1 MNTGCVVK
9 GTTNDEGAYWM
20 DASKYIFK
28 WDLVPPLYGFCYAL
42 ILLVGTIMALFKLF
56 DLVIEMSVCIM
67 FLPVTAL
74 SNIVSGGWG
83 EMFSNNVKELF
94 KTCGA
99 IFLQI
104 FMVCFAIGIY
114 RELVT
119 EVYRNGGIVDQVLS
133 NQWYSWTTGWIK
145 LLFSTALILCMFW
158 FMLNGSDALTKFMGV
173 DTGIGSSAAAG
184 FALAKLGYRPI
195 PIFNGTDPPIGTIST
210 TNNQIIKPLLIW
222 GAFELKNIKLKN
234 DAPPV
239 FLLDQNR
246 LNRYKINN
254 GIFDNSWDIYDG
266 DLPSPKYLLENG
278 INKIIVRSNFQAK
291 DLRKILYKWQKN
303 NIKIFFTNGYEEPKE
318 VKLKKFNI

>member
-1 MNTGCVVK
+1 M
-9 GTTNDEGAYWM
+9 TNKEIYKIWAPDKKRWV
-20 DASKYIFK
+20 D
-28 WDLVPPLYGFCYAL
+28 WVRPVPF
-42 ILLVGTIMALFKLF
+42 I
-56 DLVIEMSVCIM
+56 
-67 FLPVTAL
+67 
-74 SNIVSGGWG
+74 NIDDS
-83 EMFSNNVKELF
+83 SSRKEF
-94 KTCGA
+94 
-99 IFLQI
+99 ID
-104 FMVCFAIGIY
+104 Y
-114 RELVT
+114 RIPSINYLK
-119 EVYRNGGIVDQVLS
+119 EVLND
-133 NQWYSWTTGWIK
+133 
-145 LLFSTALILCMFW
+145 TALII
-158 FMLNGSDALTKFMGV
+158 DIP
-173 DTGIGSSAAAG
+173 GIDSIKEGI
-184 FALAKLGYRPI
+184 ALARLGYRPI

-291 DLRKILYKWQKN
+291 DLQKILYKWQKN

-318 VKLKKFNI
+318 LKLKKFNI

>member
-1 MNTGCVVK
+1 M
-9 GTTNDEGAYWM
+9 TNKEIYKIWAPDKKRWV
-20 DASKYIFK
+20 D
-28 WDLVPPLYGFCYAL
+28 WVRPVPF
-42 ILLVGTIMALFKLF
+42 I
-56 DLVIEMSVCIM
+56 
-67 FLPVTAL
+67 
-74 SNIVSGGWG
+74 NIDDS
-83 EMFSNNVKELF
+83 SSRKEF
-94 KTCGA
+94 
-99 IFLQI
+99 ID
-104 FMVCFAIGIY
+104 Y
-114 RELVT
+114 RIPSINYLK
-119 EVYRNGGIVDQVLS
+119 EVLND
-133 NQWYSWTTGWIK
+133 
-145 LLFSTALILCMFW
+145 TALII
-158 FMLNGSDALTKFMGV
+158 DIP
-173 DTGIGSSAAAG
+173 GIASIKEGI
-184 FALAKLGYRPI
+184 ALAKLGYRPI

-318 VKLKKFNI
+318 LKLKKFNI

>member
-1 MNTGCVVK
+1 M
-9 GTTNDEGAYWM
+9 TNKEIYKIWAPDKKRWV
-20 DASKYIFK
+20 D
-28 WDLVPPLYGFCYAL
+28 WVRPVPF
-42 ILLVGTIMALFKLF
+42 I
-56 DLVIEMSVCIM
+56 
-67 FLPVTAL
+67 
-74 SNIVSGGWG
+74 NIDDS
-83 EMFSNNVKELF
+83 SSRKEF
-94 KTCGA
+94 
-99 IFLQI
+99 ID
-104 FMVCFAIGIY
+104 Y
-114 RELVT
+114 RIPSINYLK
-119 EVYRNGGIVDQVLS
+119 EVLND
-133 NQWYSWTTGWIK
+133 
-145 LLFSTALILCMFW
+145 TALII
-158 FMLNGSDALTKFMGV
+158 DIP
-173 DTGIGSSAAAG
+173 GIDSIKEGI
-184 FALAKLGYRPI
+184 ALARLGYRPI

>member
-1 MNTGCVVK
+1 M
-9 GTTNDEGAYWM
+9 TNKEIYKIWAPDKKRWV
-20 DASKYIFK
+20 D
-28 WDLVPPLYGFCYAL
+28 WVRPVPF
-42 ILLVGTIMALFKLF
+42 I
-56 DLVIEMSVCIM
+56 
-67 FLPVTAL
+67 
-74 SNIVSGGWG
+74 NIDDS
-83 EMFSNNVKELF
+83 SSRKEF
-94 KTCGA
+94 
-99 IFLQI
+99 ID
-104 FMVCFAIGIY
+104 Y
-114 RELVT
+114 RIPSINYLK
-119 EVYRNGGIVDQVLS
+119 EVLND
-133 NQWYSWTTGWIK
+133 
-145 LLFSTALILCMFW
+145 TALII
-158 FMLNGSDALTKFMGV
+158 DIP
-173 DTGIGSSAAAG
+173 GIASIKEGI
-184 FALAKLGYRPI
+184 ALARLGYRPI

>member
-1 MNTGCVVK
+1 M
-9 GTTNDEGAYWM
+9 TNKEIYKIWAPDKKRWVN
-20 DASKYIFK
+20 
-28 WDLVPPLYGFCYAL
+28 WVRPVPF
-42 ILLVGTIMALFKLF
+42 I
-56 DLVIEMSVCIM
+56 
-67 FLPVTAL
+67 
-74 SNIVSGGWG
+74 NIDDS
-83 EMFSNNVKELF
+83 SSRKEF
-94 KTCGA
+94 
-99 IFLQI
+99 ID
-104 FMVCFAIGIY
+104 Y
-114 RELVT
+114 RIPSINYLK
-119 EVYRNGGIVDQVLS
+119 EVLND
-133 NQWYSWTTGWIK
+133 
-145 LLFSTALILCMFW
+145 TALII
-158 FMLNGSDALTKFMGV
+158 DIP
-173 DTGIGSSAAAG
+173 GIDSIKEGI
-184 FALAKLGYRPI
+184 ALAKLGYRPI

-318 VKLKKFNI
+318 LKLKKFNI

>member
-1 MNTGCVVK
+1 M
-9 GTTNDEGAYWM
+9 TNKEIYKIWAPDKKRWV
-20 DASKYIFK
+20 D
-28 WDLVPPLYGFCYAL
+28 WVRPVPF
-42 ILLVGTIMALFKLF
+42 I
-56 DLVIEMSVCIM
+56 
-67 FLPVTAL
+67 
-74 SNIVSGGWG
+74 NIDDSSSRK
-83 EMFSNNVKELF
+83 EFIDYRIPSINYLKEL
-94 KTCGA
+94 
-99 IFLQI
+99 L
-104 FMVCFAIGIY
+104 
-114 RELVT
+114 
-119 EVYRNGGIVDQVLS
+119 ND
-133 NQWYSWTTGWIK
+133 
-145 LLFSTALILCMFW
+145 TALII
-158 FMLNGSDALTKFMGV
+158 DIP
-173 DTGIGSSAAAG
+173 GIDSIKEGI
-184 FALAKLGYRPI
+184 ALAKLGYRPI

-318 VKLKKFNI
+318 LKLKKFNI

>member
-1 MNTGCVVK
+1 M
-9 GTTNDEGAYWM
+9 TNKEIYKIWAPDKKRWV
-20 DASKYIFK
+20 D
-28 WDLVPPLYGFCYAL
+28 WVRPVPF
-42 ILLVGTIMALFKLF
+42 I
-56 DLVIEMSVCIM
+56 
-67 FLPVTAL
+67 
-74 SNIVSGGWG
+74 NIDDS
-83 EMFSNNVKELF
+83 SSRKEF
-94 KTCGA
+94 
-99 IFLQI
+99 ID
-104 FMVCFAIGIY
+104 Y
-114 RELVT
+114 RIPSINYLK
-119 EVYRNGGIVDQVLS
+119 EVLND
-133 NQWYSWTTGWIK
+133 
-145 LLFSTALILCMFW
+145 TALII
-158 FMLNGSDALTKFMGV
+158 DIP
-173 DTGIGSSAAAG
+173 GIDSIKEGI
-184 FALAKLGYRPI
+184 ALAKLGYRPI

>member
-1 MNTGCVVK
+1 M
-9 GTTNDEGAYWM
+9 TNKEIYKIWAPDKKRWV
-20 DASKYIFK
+20 D
-28 WDLVPPLYGFCYAL
+28 WVRPVPF
-42 ILLVGTIMALFKLF
+42 I
-56 DLVIEMSVCIM
+56 
-67 FLPVTAL
+67 
-74 SNIVSGGWG
+74 NIDDS
-83 EMFSNNVKELF
+83 SSRKEF
-94 KTCGA
+94 
-99 IFLQI
+99 ID
-104 FMVCFAIGIY
+104 Y
-114 RELVT
+114 RIPSINYLK
-119 EVYRNGGIVDQVLS
+119 EVLND
-133 NQWYSWTTGWIK
+133 
-145 LLFSTALILCMFW
+145 TALII
-158 FMLNGSDALTKFMGV
+158 DIP
-173 DTGIGSSAAAG
+173 GIASIKEGI
-184 FALAKLGYRPI
+184 ALARLGYRPI

-318 VKLKKFNI
+318 LKLKKFNI

>member
-1 MNTGCVVK
+1 M
-9 GTTNDEGAYWM
+9 TNKEIYKIWAPDKKRWV
-20 DASKYIFK
+20 D
-28 WDLVPPLYGFCYAL
+28 WVRPVPF
-42 ILLVGTIMALFKLF
+42 I
-56 DLVIEMSVCIM
+56 
-67 FLPVTAL
+67 
-74 SNIVSGGWG
+74 NIDDS
-83 EMFSNNVKELF
+83 SSRKEF
-94 KTCGA
+94 
-99 IFLQI
+99 ID
-104 FMVCFAIGIY
+104 Y
-114 RELVT
+114 RIPSINYLK
-119 EVYRNGGIVDQVLS
+119 EVLND
-133 NQWYSWTTGWIK
+133 
-145 LLFSTALILCMFW
+145 TALII
-158 FMLNGSDALTKFMGV
+158 DIP
-173 DTGIGSSAAAG
+173 GIDSIKEGI
-184 FALAKLGYRPI
+184 ALARLGYRPI

-278 INKIIVRSNFQAK
+278 INKIIVRSNFLAK

>member
-1 MNTGCVVK
+1 M
-9 GTTNDEGAYWM
+9 TNKEIYKIWAPDKKRWV
-20 DASKYIFK
+20 D
-28 WDLVPPLYGFCYAL
+28 WVRPVPF
-42 ILLVGTIMALFKLF
+42 I
-56 DLVIEMSVCIM
+56 
-67 FLPVTAL
+67 
-74 SNIVSGGWG
+74 NIDDS
-83 EMFSNNVKELF
+83 SSRKEF
-94 KTCGA
+94 
-99 IFLQI
+99 ID
-104 FMVCFAIGIY
+104 Y
-114 RELVT
+114 RIPSINYLK
-119 EVYRNGGIVDQVLS
+119 EVLND
-133 NQWYSWTTGWIK
+133 
-145 LLFSTALILCMFW
+145 TALII
-158 FMLNGSDALTKFMGV
+158 DIP
-173 DTGIGSSAAAG
+173 GIDSIKEGI
-184 FALAKLGYRPI
+184 ALAKLGYRPI

-303 NIKIFFTNGYEEPKE
+303 NIKIFFTNGYEETKE
-318 VKLKKFNI
+318 LKLKKFNI

>member
-1 MNTGCVVK
+1 M
-9 GTTNDEGAYWM
+9 TNKEIYKIWAPDKKRWV
-20 DASKYIFK
+20 D
-28 WDLVPPLYGFCYAL
+28 WVRPVPF
-42 ILLVGTIMALFKLF
+42 I
-56 DLVIEMSVCIM
+56 
-67 FLPVTAL
+67 
-74 SNIVSGGWG
+74 NIDDSSSRK
-83 EMFSNNVKELF
+83 EFIDYRIPSINYLKEL
-94 KTCGA
+94 
-99 IFLQI
+99 L
-104 FMVCFAIGIY
+104 
-114 RELVT
+114 
-119 EVYRNGGIVDQVLS
+119 ND
-133 NQWYSWTTGWIK
+133 
-145 LLFSTALILCMFW
+145 TALII
-158 FMLNGSDALTKFMGV
+158 DIP
-173 DTGIGSSAAAG
+173 GIDSIKEGI
-184 FALAKLGYRPI
+184 ALARLGYRPI

-318 VKLKKFNI
+318 LKLKKFNI

>member
-1 MNTGCVVK
+1 M
-9 GTTNDEGAYWM
+9 TNKEIYKIWAPDKKRWV
-20 DASKYIFK
+20 D
-28 WDLVPPLYGFCYAL
+28 WVRPVPF
-42 ILLVGTIMALFKLF
+42 I
-56 DLVIEMSVCIM
+56 
-67 FLPVTAL
+67 
-74 SNIVSGGWG
+74 NIDDSSSRK
-83 EMFSNNVKELF
+83 EFIDYRIPSINYLKEL
-94 KTCGA
+94 
-99 IFLQI
+99 L
-104 FMVCFAIGIY
+104 
-114 RELVT
+114 
-119 EVYRNGGIVDQVLS
+119 ND
-133 NQWYSWTTGWIK
+133 
-145 LLFSTALILCMFW
+145 TALII
-158 FMLNGSDALTKFMGV
+158 DIP
-173 DTGIGSSAAAG
+173 GIDSIKEGI
-184 FALAKLGYRPI
+184 ALARLGYRPI

-246 LNRYKINN
+246 LNRYKRNN

-318 VKLKKFNI
+318 LKLKKFNI

>member
-1 MNTGCVVK
+1 M
-9 GTTNDEGAYWM
+9 TNKEIYKIWAPDKKRWV
-20 DASKYIFK
+20 D
-28 WDLVPPLYGFCYAL
+28 WVRPVPF
-42 ILLVGTIMALFKLF
+42 I
-56 DLVIEMSVCIM
+56 
-67 FLPVTAL
+67 
-74 SNIVSGGWG
+74 NIDDS
-83 EMFSNNVKELF
+83 SSRKEF
-94 KTCGA
+94 
-99 IFLQI
+99 ID
-104 FMVCFAIGIY
+104 Y
-114 RELVT
+114 RIPSINYLK
-119 EVYRNGGIVDQVLS
+119 EVLND
-133 NQWYSWTTGWIK
+133 
-145 LLFSTALILCMFW
+145 TALII
-158 FMLNGSDALTKFMGV
+158 DIP
-173 DTGIGSSAAAG
+173 GIDSIKEGI
-184 FALAKLGYRPI
+184 ALAKLGYRPI

-278 INKIIVRSNFQAK
+278 INKIIVRSNSQAK

-318 VKLKKFNI
+318 LKLKKFNI

>member
-1 MNTGCVVK
+1 M
-9 GTTNDEGAYWM
+9 TNKEIYKIWAPDKKRWV
-20 DASKYIFK
+20 D
-28 WDLVPPLYGFCYAL
+28 WVRPVPF
-42 ILLVGTIMALFKLF
+42 I
-56 DLVIEMSVCIM
+56 
-67 FLPVTAL
+67 
-74 SNIVSGGWG
+74 NIDDS
-83 EMFSNNVKELF
+83 SSRKEF
-94 KTCGA
+94 
-99 IFLQI
+99 ID
-104 FMVCFAIGIY
+104 Y
-114 RELVT
+114 RIPSINYLK
-119 EVYRNGGIVDQVLS
+119 EVLND
-133 NQWYSWTTGWIK
+133 
-145 LLFSTALILCMFW
+145 TALII
-158 FMLNGSDALTKFMGV
+158 DIP
-173 DTGIGSSAAAG
+173 GIDSIKEGI
-184 FALAKLGYRPI
+184 ALAKLGYRPI

-291 DLRKILYKWQKN
+291 DLQKILYKWQKN

>member
-1 MNTGCVVK
+1 M
-9 GTTNDEGAYWM
+9 TNKEIYKIWAPDKKRWV
-20 DASKYIFK
+20 D
-28 WDLVPPLYGFCYAL
+28 WVRPVPF
-42 ILLVGTIMALFKLF
+42 I
-56 DLVIEMSVCIM
+56 
-67 FLPVTAL
+67 
-74 SNIVSGGWG
+74 NIDDS
-83 EMFSNNVKELF
+83 SSRKEF
-94 KTCGA
+94 
-99 IFLQI
+99 ID
-104 FMVCFAIGIY
+104 Y
-114 RELVT
+114 RIPSINYLK
-119 EVYRNGGIVDQVLS
+119 EVLND
-133 NQWYSWTTGWIK
+133 
-145 LLFSTALILCMFW
+145 TALII
-158 FMLNGSDALTKFMGV
+158 DIP
-173 DTGIGSSAAAG
+173 GIASIKEGI
-184 FALAKLGYRPI
+184 ALAKLGYRPI

-291 DLRKILYKWQKN
+291 DLQKILYKWKKN

-318 VKLKKFNI
+318 LKLKKFNI

>member
-1 MNTGCVVK
+1 M
-9 GTTNDEGAYWM
+9 TNKEIYKIWAPDKKRWV
-20 DASKYIFK
+20 D
-28 WDLVPPLYGFCYAL
+28 WVRPVPF
-42 ILLVGTIMALFKLF
+42 I
-56 DLVIEMSVCIM
+56 
-67 FLPVTAL
+67 
-74 SNIVSGGWG
+74 NIDDS
-83 EMFSNNVKELF
+83 SSRKEF
-94 KTCGA
+94 
-99 IFLQI
+99 ID
-104 FMVCFAIGIY
+104 Y
-114 RELVT
+114 RIPSINYLK
-119 EVYRNGGIVDQVLS
+119 EVLND
-133 NQWYSWTTGWIK
+133 
-145 LLFSTALILCMFW
+145 TALII
-158 FMLNGSDALTKFMGV
+158 DIP
-173 DTGIGSSAAAG
+173 GIDSIKEGI
-184 FALAKLGYRPI
+184 ALAKLGYRPI

-303 NIKIFFTNGYEEPKE
+303 NIKIFFTDGYEEPKE
-318 VKLKKFNI
+318 LKLKKFNI

>member
-1 MNTGCVVK
+1 M
-9 GTTNDEGAYWM
+9 TNKEIYKIWAPDKKRWV
-20 DASKYIFK
+20 D
-28 WDLVPPLYGFCYAL
+28 WVRPVPF
-42 ILLVGTIMALFKLF
+42 I
-56 DLVIEMSVCIM
+56 
-67 FLPVTAL
+67 
-74 SNIVSGGWG
+74 NIDDS
-83 EMFSNNVKELF
+83 SSRKEF
-94 KTCGA
+94 
-99 IFLQI
+99 ID
-104 FMVCFAIGIY
+104 Y
-114 RELVT
+114 RIPSINYLK
-119 EVYRNGGIVDQVLS
+119 EVLND
-133 NQWYSWTTGWIK
+133 
-145 LLFSTALILCMFW
+145 TALII
-158 FMLNGSDALTKFMGV
+158 DIP
-173 DTGIGSSAAAG
+173 GIASIKEGI
-184 FALAKLGYRPI
+184 ALAKLGYRPI

>member
-1 MNTGCVVK
+1 M
-9 GTTNDEGAYWM
+9 TNKEIYKIWAPDKKRWVDWVRPVPFINIDDSSSRKEFIDYRIPSINYLKEVLNDTA
-20 DASKYIFK
+20 
-28 WDLVPPLYGFCYAL
+28 LV
-42 ILLVGTIMALFKLF
+42 IDIVGTDSI
-56 DLVIEMSVCIM
+56 
-67 FLPVTAL
+67 
-74 SNIVSGGWG
+74 
-83 EMFSNNVKELF
+83 KE
-94 KTCGA
+94 
-99 IFLQI
+99 
-104 FMVCFAIGIY
+104 GI
-114 RELVT
+114 
-119 EVYRNGGIVDQVLS
+119 
-133 NQWYSWTTGWIK
+133 
-145 LLFSTALILCMFW
+145 
-158 FMLNGSDALTKFMGV
+158 
-173 DTGIGSSAAAG
+173 
-184 FALAKLGYRPI
+184 ALAKLGYRPI

-318 VKLKKFNI
+318 LKLKKFNI

>member
-1 MNTGCVVK
+1 M
-9 GTTNDEGAYWM
+9 TNKE
-20 DASKYIFK
+20 KYKIWAPDK
-28 WDLVPPLYGFCYAL
+28 KRWVDWVRPVPF
-42 ILLVGTIMALFKLF
+42 I
-56 DLVIEMSVCIM
+56 
-67 FLPVTAL
+67 
-74 SNIVSGGWG
+74 NIDDS
-83 EMFSNNVKELF
+83 SSRKEF
-94 KTCGA
+94 
-99 IFLQI
+99 ID
-104 FMVCFAIGIY
+104 Y
-114 RELVT
+114 RIPSINYLK
-119 EVYRNGGIVDQVLS
+119 
-133 NQWYSWTTGWIK
+133 K
-145 LLFSTALILCMFW
+145 LLNDTALII
-158 FMLNGSDALTKFMGV
+158 DIP
-173 DTGIGSSAAAG
+173 GIDSIKEGI
-184 FALAKLGYRPI
+184 ALAKLGYRPI

-291 DLRKILYKWQKN
+291 DLQKILYKWQKN

-318 VKLKKFNI
+318 LKLKKFNI

>member
-1 MNTGCVVK
+1 M
-9 GTTNDEGAYWM
+9 TNKEIYKIWAPDKKRWV
-20 DASKYIFK
+20 D
-28 WDLVPPLYGFCYAL
+28 WVRPVPF
-42 ILLVGTIMALFKLF
+42 I
-56 DLVIEMSVCIM
+56 
-67 FLPVTAL
+67 
-74 SNIVSGGWG
+74 NIDDS
-83 EMFSNNVKELF
+83 SSRKEF
-94 KTCGA
+94 
-99 IFLQI
+99 ID
-104 FMVCFAIGIY
+104 Y
-114 RELVT
+114 RIPSINYLK
-119 EVYRNGGIVDQVLS
+119 EVLND
-133 NQWYSWTTGWIK
+133 
-145 LLFSTALILCMFW
+145 TALII
-158 FMLNGSDALTKFMGV
+158 DIP
-173 DTGIGSSAAAG
+173 GIDSIKEGI
-184 FALAKLGYRPI
+184 ALAKLGYRPI
-195 PIFNGTDPPIGTIST
+195 PIFNGTNPPIGTIST

-318 VKLKKFNI
+318 LKLKKFNI

>member
-1 MNTGCVVK
+1 M
-9 GTTNDEGAYWM
+9 TNKEIYKIWAPDKKRWV
-20 DASKYIFK
+20 D
-28 WDLVPPLYGFCYAL
+28 WVRPVPF
-42 ILLVGTIMALFKLF
+42 I
-56 DLVIEMSVCIM
+56 
-67 FLPVTAL
+67 
-74 SNIVSGGWG
+74 NIDDS
-83 EMFSNNVKELF
+83 SSRKEF
-94 KTCGA
+94 
-99 IFLQI
+99 ID
-104 FMVCFAIGIY
+104 Y
-114 RELVT
+114 RIPSINYLK
-119 EVYRNGGIVDQVLS
+119 EVLND
-133 NQWYSWTTGWIK
+133 
-145 LLFSTALILCMFW
+145 TALII
-158 FMLNGSDALTKFMGV
+158 DIP
-173 DTGIGSSAAAG
+173 GIASIKEGI
-184 FALAKLGYRPI
+184 ALAKLGYRPI

-318 VKLKKFNI
+318 LKLKDHIYLTNYKINKI

>member
-1 MNTGCVVK
+1 M
-9 GTTNDEGAYWM
+9 TNKEIYKIWAPDKKRWV
-20 DASKYIFK
+20 D
-28 WDLVPPLYGFCYAL
+28 WVRPVPF
-42 ILLVGTIMALFKLF
+42 I
-56 DLVIEMSVCIM
+56 
-67 FLPVTAL
+67 
-74 SNIVSGGWG
+74 NIDDS
-83 EMFSNNVKELF
+83 SSRKEF
-94 KTCGA
+94 
-99 IFLQI
+99 ID
-104 FMVCFAIGIY
+104 Y
-114 RELVT
+114 RIPSINYLK
-119 EVYRNGGIVDQVLS
+119 EVLND
-133 NQWYSWTTGWIK
+133 
-145 LLFSTALILCMFW
+145 TALII
-158 FMLNGSDALTKFMGV
+158 DIP
-173 DTGIGSSAAAG
+173 GIDSIKEGI
-184 FALAKLGYRPI
+184 ALAKLGYRPI
-195 PIFNGTDPPIGTIST
+195 PIFNGTDPPISTIST

>member
-1 MNTGCVVK
+1 M
-9 GTTNDEGAYWM
+9 TNKEIYKIWAPDKKRWGDWVRP
-20 DASKYIFK
+20 
-28 WDLVPPLYGFCYAL
+28 VPF
-42 ILLVGTIMALFKLF
+42 I
-56 DLVIEMSVCIM
+56 
-67 FLPVTAL
+67 
-74 SNIVSGGWG
+74 NIDDSSSRK
-83 EMFSNNVKELF
+83 EFIDYRIPSINYLKEL
-94 KTCGA
+94 
-99 IFLQI
+99 L
-104 FMVCFAIGIY
+104 
-114 RELVT
+114 
-119 EVYRNGGIVDQVLS
+119 ND
-133 NQWYSWTTGWIK
+133 
-145 LLFSTALILCMFW
+145 TALII
-158 FMLNGSDALTKFMGV
+158 DIP
-173 DTGIGSSAAAG
+173 GIDSIKEGI
-184 FALAKLGYRPI
+184 ALAKLGYRPI

-318 VKLKKFNI
+318 LKLKKFNI

>member
-1 MNTGCVVK
+1 M
-9 GTTNDEGAYWM
+9 TNKEIYKIWAPDKKRWV
-20 DASKYIFK
+20 D
-28 WDLVPPLYGFCYAL
+28 WVRPVPF
-42 ILLVGTIMALFKLF
+42 I
-56 DLVIEMSVCIM
+56 
-67 FLPVTAL
+67 
-74 SNIVSGGWG
+74 NIDDS
-83 EMFSNNVKELF
+83 SSRKEF
-94 KTCGA
+94 
-99 IFLQI
+99 ID
-104 FMVCFAIGIY
+104 Y
-114 RELVT
+114 RIPSINYLK
-119 EVYRNGGIVDQVLS
+119 EVLND
-133 NQWYSWTTGWIK
+133 
-145 LLFSTALILCMFW
+145 TALII
-158 FMLNGSDALTKFMGV
+158 DIP
-173 DTGIGSSAAAG
+173 GIDSIKEGI
-184 FALAKLGYRPI
+184 ALAKLGYRPI

-266 DLPSPKYLLENG
+266 DLPSPKYFLENG

-318 VKLKKFNI
+318 LKLKKFNI

>member
-1 MNTGCVVK
+1 M
-9 GTTNDEGAYWM
+9 TNKEIYKIWAPDKKRWV
-20 DASKYIFK
+20 D
-28 WDLVPPLYGFCYAL
+28 WVRPVPF
-42 ILLVGTIMALFKLF
+42 I
-56 DLVIEMSVCIM
+56 
-67 FLPVTAL
+67 
-74 SNIVSGGWG
+74 NIDDS
-83 EMFSNNVKELF
+83 SSRKEF
-94 KTCGA
+94 
-99 IFLQI
+99 ID
-104 FMVCFAIGIY
+104 Y
-114 RELVT
+114 RIPSINYLK
-119 EVYRNGGIVDQVLS
+119 EVLND
-133 NQWYSWTTGWIK
+133 
-145 LLFSTALILCMFW
+145 TALII
-158 FMLNGSDALTKFMGV
+158 DIP
-173 DTGIGSSAAAG
+173 GIDSIKEGIS
-184 FALAKLGYRPI
+184 LAKLGYRPI

>member
-1 MNTGCVVK
+1 M
-9 GTTNDEGAYWM
+9 TNKEIYKIWAPDKKRWV
-20 DASKYIFK
+20 D
-28 WDLVPPLYGFCYAL
+28 WVRPVPF
-42 ILLVGTIMALFKLF
+42 I
-56 DLVIEMSVCIM
+56 
-67 FLPVTAL
+67 
-74 SNIVSGGWG
+74 NIDDS
-83 EMFSNNVKELF
+83 SSRKEF
-94 KTCGA
+94 
-99 IFLQI
+99 ID
-104 FMVCFAIGIY
+104 Y
-114 RELVT
+114 RIPSINYLK
-119 EVYRNGGIVDQVLS
+119 
-133 NQWYSWTTGWIK
+133 K
-145 LLFSTALILCMFW
+145 LLNDTALII
-158 FMLNGSDALTKFMGV
+158 DIP
-173 DTGIGSSAAAG
+173 GIASIKEGI
-184 FALAKLGYRPI
+184 ALAKLGYRPI

>member
-1 MNTGCVVK
+1 M
-9 GTTNDEGAYWM
+9 TNKEIYKIWAPDKKRWVDWVRPVPFINIDDSSSRKEFIDYRIPSINYLKEVLNDTA
-20 DASKYIFK
+20 
-28 WDLVPPLYGFCYAL
+28 LV
-42 ILLVGTIMALFKLF
+42 IDIVGTDSI
-56 DLVIEMSVCIM
+56 
-67 FLPVTAL
+67 
-74 SNIVSGGWG
+74 
-83 EMFSNNVKELF
+83 KE
-94 KTCGA
+94 
-99 IFLQI
+99 
-104 FMVCFAIGIY
+104 GI
-114 RELVT
+114 
-119 EVYRNGGIVDQVLS
+119 
-133 NQWYSWTTGWIK
+133 
-145 LLFSTALILCMFW
+145 
-158 FMLNGSDALTKFMGV
+158 
-173 DTGIGSSAAAG
+173 
-184 FALAKLGYRPI
+184 ALAKLGYRPI

>member
-1 MNTGCVVK
+1 M
-9 GTTNDEGAYWM
+9 TNKEIYKIWSPDKKRWV
-20 DASKYIFK
+20 D
-28 WDLVPPLYGFCYAL
+28 WVRPVPF
-42 ILLVGTIMALFKLF
+42 I
-56 DLVIEMSVCIM
+56 
-67 FLPVTAL
+67 
-74 SNIVSGGWG
+74 NIDDS
-83 EMFSNNVKELF
+83 SSRKEF
-94 KTCGA
+94 
-99 IFLQI
+99 ID
-104 FMVCFAIGIY
+104 Y
-114 RELVT
+114 RIPSINYLK
-119 EVYRNGGIVDQVLS
+119 
-133 NQWYSWTTGWIK
+133 K
-145 LLFSTALILCMFW
+145 LLNDTALII
-158 FMLNGSDALTKFMGV
+158 DIP
-173 DTGIGSSAAAG
+173 GIDSIKEGI
-184 FALAKLGYRPI
+184 ALAKLGYRPI

-291 DLRKILYKWQKN
+291 DLQKILYKWQKN

-318 VKLKKFNI
+318 LKLKKFNI

>member
-1 MNTGCVVK
+1 M
-9 GTTNDEGAYWM
+9 TNKEIYKIWAPEKKRWVDWVRP
-20 DASKYIFK
+20 
-28 WDLVPPLYGFCYAL
+28 VPF
-42 ILLVGTIMALFKLF
+42 I
-56 DLVIEMSVCIM
+56 
-67 FLPVTAL
+67 
-74 SNIVSGGWG
+74 NIDDS
-83 EMFSNNVKELF
+83 SSRKEF
-94 KTCGA
+94 
-99 IFLQI
+99 ID
-104 FMVCFAIGIY
+104 Y
-114 RELVT
+114 RIPSINYLK
-119 EVYRNGGIVDQVLS
+119 EVLND
-133 NQWYSWTTGWIK
+133 
-145 LLFSTALILCMFW
+145 TALII
-158 FMLNGSDALTKFMGV
+158 DIP
-173 DTGIGSSAAAG
+173 GIDSIKEGI
-184 FALAKLGYRPI
+184 ALAKLGYRPI

-318 VKLKKFNI
+318 LKLKKFNI

>member
-1 MNTGCVVK
+1 M
-9 GTTNDEGAYWM
+9 TNKEIYKIWAPDKKRWV
-20 DASKYIFK
+20 D
-28 WDLVPPLYGFCYAL
+28 WVRPVPF
-42 ILLVGTIMALFKLF
+42 I
-56 DLVIEMSVCIM
+56 
-67 FLPVTAL
+67 
-74 SNIVSGGWG
+74 NIDDS
-83 EMFSNNVKELF
+83 SSRKEF
-94 KTCGA
+94 
-99 IFLQI
+99 ID
-104 FMVCFAIGIY
+104 Y
-114 RELVT
+114 RIPSINYLK
-119 EVYRNGGIVDQVLS
+119 EVLND
-133 NQWYSWTTGWIK
+133 
-145 LLFSTALILCMFW
+145 TALII
-158 FMLNGSDALTKFMGV
+158 DIP
-173 DTGIGSSAAAG
+173 GIASIKEGI
-184 FALAKLGYRPI
+184 ALAKLGYRPI

-266 DLPSPKYLLENG
+266 DLPSPKYLFENG

-318 VKLKKFNI
+318 LKLKKFNI

>member
-1 MNTGCVVK
+1 M
-9 GTTNDEGAYWM
+9 TNKEIYKIWAPDKKRWV
-20 DASKYIFK
+20 D
-28 WDLVPPLYGFCYAL
+28 WVRPVPF
-42 ILLVGTIMALFKLF
+42 I
-56 DLVIEMSVCIM
+56 
-67 FLPVTAL
+67 
-74 SNIVSGGWG
+74 NIDDS
-83 EMFSNNVKELF
+83 SSRKEF
-94 KTCGA
+94 
-99 IFLQI
+99 ID
-104 FMVCFAIGIY
+104 Y
-114 RELVT
+114 RIPSINYLK
-119 EVYRNGGIVDQVLS
+119 EVLND
-133 NQWYSWTTGWIK
+133 
-145 LLFSTALILCMFW
+145 TALII
-158 FMLNGSDALTKFMGV
+158 DIP
-173 DTGIGSSAAAG
+173 GIDSIKEGI
-184 FALAKLGYRPI
+184 ALAKLGYRPI

-303 NIKIFFTNGYEEPKE
+303 NIKIFFTNGYE
-318 VKLKKFNI
+318 

>member
-1 MNTGCVVK
+1 M
-9 GTTNDEGAYWM
+9 TNKEIYKIWAPDKKRWV
-20 DASKYIFK
+20 D
-28 WDLVPPLYGFCYAL
+28 WVRPVPF
-42 ILLVGTIMALFKLF
+42 I
-56 DLVIEMSVCIM
+56 
-67 FLPVTAL
+67 
-74 SNIVSGGWG
+74 NIDDS
-83 EMFSNNVKELF
+83 SSRKEF
-94 KTCGA
+94 
-99 IFLQI
+99 ID
-104 FMVCFAIGIY
+104 Y
-114 RELVT
+114 RIPSINYLK
-119 EVYRNGGIVDQVLS
+119 EVLND
-133 NQWYSWTTGWIK
+133 
-145 LLFSTALILCMFW
+145 TALII
-158 FMLNGSDALTKFMGV
+158 DIP
-173 DTGIGSSAAAG
+173 GIDSIKEGI
-184 FALAKLGYRPI
+184 ALAKLGYRPI
-195 PIFNGTDPPIGTIST
+195 PIFNGTNPPIGTIST